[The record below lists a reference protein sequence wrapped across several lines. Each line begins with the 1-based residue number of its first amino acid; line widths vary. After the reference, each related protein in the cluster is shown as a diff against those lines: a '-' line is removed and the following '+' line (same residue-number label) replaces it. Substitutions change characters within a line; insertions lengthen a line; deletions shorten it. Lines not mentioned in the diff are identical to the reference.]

1 MQPTPEAAGP
11 YRIGELARRVG
22 LSEHVLRAWERR
34 YEVVRPT
41 RTPSGYRLY
50 SAADEQR
57 LRQVMRLVQQ
67 GTPPAEAA
75 RVVQAGAAATATGPL
90 DPATSR
96 LVSASRRRLRTAL
109 FSMAEPRSQAVLDE
123 VLAVVPLEVAI
134 SRVLLPVLREIGAG
148 WQAGQVSVAQEHFA
162 TAVLRGRLAALA
174 RGWGERSGPRA
185 LLACPPDERHDLGLL
200 MFGLLLVRRG
210 FSISFLGAD
219 TPISAVR
226 ATAEAQRVDVVVL
239 AATEAA
245 RLDAVAGE
253 IGELAARVRVV
264 LAGPGATRP
273 AAARSGA
280 DVLTGDLI
288 ESVTAVTALA
298 G

>member
-1 MQPTPEAAGP
+1 MQPAPAVSGS

-50 SAADEQR
+50 STADEQR
-57 LRQVMRLVQQ
+57 LRQMTRLVQQ
-67 GTPPAEAA
+67 GMPPAEAA
-75 RVVQAGAAATATGPL
+75 RTVLSGPSATAGGPL

-96 LVSASRRRLRTAL
+96 LVGASRRRLRTAL

-123 VLAVVPLEVAI
+123 VLAVVPLEIAI
-134 SRVLLPVLREIGAG
+134 TRVLLPVLREIGTG
-148 WQAGQVSVAQEHFA
+148 WQDGQVSVAQEHFA
-162 TAVLRGRLAALA
+162 TAILRGRLAALA

-200 MFGLLLVRRG
+200 MFGLLLARRG
-210 FSISFLGAD
+210 WSISYLGAD
-219 TPISAVR
+219 TPIAAVA
-226 ATAEAQRVDVVVL
+226 ATAESQRVDVVVL
-239 AATEAA
+239 AAIEAA
-245 RLDAVAGE
+245 RLKAVAGE
-253 IGELAARVRVV
+253 VRELATRVRVV
-264 LAGPGATRP
+264 LAGPGAT
-273 AAARSGA
+273 GA
-280 DVLTGDLI
+280 IPGAQLLTGDLV
-288 ESVTAVTALA
+288 ESVAAVTALA

>member
-1 MQPTPEAAGP
+1 VQPSPTAAGS

-50 SAADEQR
+50 STADEQR
-57 LRQVMRLVQQ
+57 LRQMIRLVQQ
-67 GTPPAEAA
+67 GMPPAEAA
-75 RVVQAGAAATATGPL
+75 RAVLSGPTAVATGPL
-90 DPATSR
+90 DPATAR
-96 LVSASRRRLRTAL
+96 LVAASRRRLRTAL
-109 FSMAEPRSQAVLDE
+109 FAMAEPRSQAVLDE

-134 SRVLLPVLREIGAG
+134 ARVLLPVLREIGEG
-148 WQAGQVSVAQEHFA
+148 WQDGQVSVAQEHFA
-162 TAVLRGRLAALA
+162 TAILRGRLAGLA

-200 MFGLLLVRRG
+200 MFGLLLARRG
-210 FSISFLGAD
+210 WSISYLGAD
-219 TPISAVR
+219 TPISAVS

-239 AATEAA
+239 AAVEAA
-245 RLDAVAGE
+245 RLAAVADGVR
-253 IGELAARVRVV
+253 ELAARVRVV
-264 LAGPGATRP
+264 LAGPGAAGSIP
-273 AAARSGA
+273 G
-280 DVLTGDLI
+280 VQLLTGDLV
-288 ESVTAVTALA
+288 ESVATVTEPA

>member
-1 MQPTPEAAGP
+1 MQPSPTAAGS

-50 SAADEQR
+50 STADEQR
-57 LRQVMRLVQQ
+57 LRQMIRLVQQ
-67 GTPPAEAA
+67 GMPPAEAA
-75 RVVQAGAAATATGPL
+75 RAVLSGPTAVATGPL
-90 DPATSR
+90 DPATAR
-96 LVSASRRRLRTAL
+96 LVAASRRRLRTAL
-109 FSMAEPRSQAVLDE
+109 FAMAEPRSQAVLDE

-134 SRVLLPVLREIGAG
+134 ARVLLPVLREIGEG
-148 WQAGQVSVAQEHFA
+148 WQDGQVSVAQEHFA
-162 TAVLRGRLAALA
+162 TAILRGRLAGLA

-200 MFGLLLVRRG
+200 MFGLLLARRG
-210 FSISFLGAD
+210 WSISYLGAD
-219 TPISAVR
+219 TPISAVS

-239 AATEAA
+239 AAVEAA
-245 RLDAVAGE
+245 RLAAVADGVR
-253 IGELAARVRVV
+253 ELAARVRVV
-264 LAGPGATRP
+264 LAGPGAAGSIP
-273 AAARSGA
+273 G
-280 DVLTGDLI
+280 VQLLTGDLV
-288 ESVTAVTALA
+288 ESVATVTEPA